1 MQAFAGSSGG
11 LAFQKFTN
19 DRSVNVGEASL
30 NPVMIDAQSSV
41 IQSNQV
47 KECGMKIMGGNH
59 FFSRLITEWIRGSM
73 AVGGLNA
80 SACHEGCKPL
90 WIVVASAS
98 TLLKRRHPSKFSAPY
113 HKCMLE

>member
-47 KECGMKIMGGNH
+47 KECGMKIMGL
-59 FFSRLITEWIRGSM
+59 FQLPSLSSRRSCRIWGVDGASDMCEPRSLLELPKTQRKNCQASPS
-73 AVGGLNA
+73 GLVPA
-80 SACHEGCKPL
+80 
-90 WIVVASAS
+90 
-98 TLLKRRHPSKFSAPY
+98 R
-113 HKCMLE
+113 

>member
-47 KECGMKIMGGNH
+47 KERGMKIMGGNH
-59 FFSRLITEWIRGSM
+59 LSLIHI
-73 AVGGLNA
+73 
-80 SACHEGCKPL
+80 
-90 WIVVASAS
+90 
-98 TLLKRRHPSKFSAPY
+98 
-113 HKCMLE
+113 